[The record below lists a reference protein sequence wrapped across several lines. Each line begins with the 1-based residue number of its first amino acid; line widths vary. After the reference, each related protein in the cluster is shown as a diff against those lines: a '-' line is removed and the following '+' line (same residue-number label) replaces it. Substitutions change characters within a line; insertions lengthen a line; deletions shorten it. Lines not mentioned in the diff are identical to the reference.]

1 MLPSTSEVLGE
12 ADRTLAR
19 QGRAALCQI
28 VRTEGSTPGKA
39 GWKMLVRTDG
49 TVCGNLGGGAF
60 EAMVGADASERLR
73 LSGPSSEI
81 KRYYLTED
89 AVRGEATG
97 MVCGGMAEVLL
108 EVLVARPLLV
118 ICGGGP
124 VGQAIAQNGIL
135 CGFEALVV
143 DDRAEFIRPE
153 LFPAGSHV
161 VQAERDFDA
170 PFLDEFLARELVITV
185 VSRCWETDLGAL
197 RSVLLQAPPDVT
209 YLGLMGSKR
218 KVARILDE
226 LGDLRPRLEGLPF
239 HAPIGLPIG
248 GDTPGEIAVS
258 VLAEIIQT
266 RTQGAAASVEPKE
279 ASGAV

>member
-12 ADRTLAR
+12 TDRTLAR

-81 KRYYLTED
+81 KRYYLTEE

-108 EVLVARPLLV
+108 EV
-118 ICGGGP
+118 
-124 VGQAIAQNGIL
+124 
-135 CGFEALVV
+135 
-143 DDRAEFIRPE
+143 
-153 LFPAGSHV
+153 
-161 VQAERDFDA
+161 
-170 PFLDEFLARELVITV
+170 
-185 VSRCWETDLGAL
+185 
-197 RSVLLQAPPDVT
+197 
-209 YLGLMGSKR
+209 
-218 KVARILDE
+218 
-226 LGDLRPRLEGLPF
+226 RPRLEGLPF

-258 VLAEIIQT
+258 VLAEIIQA

-279 ASGAV
+279 ARGAV